1 MFSIMLSSRIR
12 DPRITVENIE
22 SFRDGIAGSNL
33 AIDHLFFSNFRYD
46 PVVLLFFIT
55 PIFIMESLCIDLD
68 KLNS

>member
-1 MFSIMLSSRIR
+1 M
-12 DPRITVENIE
+12 ENIE

-55 PIFIMESLCIDLD
+55 LANFYHGISIFKGSVTSHNLVIILL
-68 KLNS
+68 KTWPQT